1 MVTLLFQGSQE
12 VSRLT
17 RLTGKQWHDNKTAFR
32 PRANQT
38 SWDKRTAE
46 RKALA
51 ATKAKEKEM
60 KEEKEAERQVRYRA
74 TMSRT
79 GTNCDT
85 ASCRC
90 HQDEARSQGGA
101 RAIRE
106 DGREDAQEACRAL
119 EEERKAQQDAQV
131 LSKTMILA

>member
-1 MVTLLFQGSQE
+1 MVSRLFQGSQE

-60 KEEKEAERQVRYRA
+60 KEEKEAERQVRCRA
-74 TMSRT
+74 T
-79 GTNCDT
+79 
-85 ASCRC
+85 
-90 HQDEARSQGGA
+90 
-101 RAIRE
+101 
-106 DGREDAQEACRAL
+106 
-119 EEERKAQQDAQV
+119 V
-131 LSKTMILA
+131 

>member
-74 TMSRT
+74 TMSR
-79 GTNCDT
+79 NWY
-85 ASCRC
+85 
-90 HQDEARSQGGA
+90 
-101 RAIRE
+101 
-106 DGREDAQEACRAL
+106 
-119 EEERKAQQDAQV
+119 
-131 LSKTMILA
+131 